1 MTTCFRVTIGVG
13 VFSEPVFVNAH
24 TAMRL
29 SVGAGPN
36 WSALRKYSVPEASS
50 ATIGEV
56 AGWMVYQSPPLS
68 WSAIGTGMVPALMW
82 TATLAVPAA
91 KADLEIA

>member
-1 MTTCFRVTIGVG
+1 MG

-36 WSALRKYSVPEASS
+36 WSALRKYSVPEDSS
-50 ATIGEV
+50 PALGEV
-56 AGWMVYQSPPLS
+56 AGWMEYQTPPAS
-68 WSAIGTGMVPALMW
+68 GVGMAPALM
-82 TATLAVPAA
+82 
-91 KADLEIA
+91 